1 MNISQVGI
9 DLIKKFEG
17 CVLHEYKDAG
27 GVPTIGWGH
36 TGGITPNQKITQ
48 AQADVL
54 LNTDLKKFVDGV
66 NGCVKVP
73 INQNQFDSL
82 VAFAFN
88 LGIGC
93 LQKSDLL
100 TYINKK
106 DFAHAANEFPRFC
119 HAGGEILQ
127 GLVNRRAAEKALFL
141 KPVPVPP
148 KPVVK
153 PAVKKYASLVDY
165 LNAHKIASDFHSRA
179 YLASSRGIHNY
190 TGTAEQNIKLL
201 NMLQKEKKKP
211 TLRSGFCRTNQV
223 LF

>member
-9 DLIKKFEG
+9 ELVKKFEG
-17 CVLHEYKDAG
+17 CVLHEYRDVG

-36 TGGITPNQKITQ
+36 TGGVTPNQKITQ
-48 AQADVL
+48 AQADAL
-54 LNTDLKKFVDGV
+54 LLKDLVKFVAGV
-66 NGCVKVP
+66 SECVKVP

-82 VAFAFN
+82 VSFAFN
-88 LGIGC
+88 LGVGC

-106 DFAHAANEFPRFC
+106 DFVRAANEFPKFC
-119 HAGGEILQ
+119 HAGGQVLQ

-153 PAVKKYASLVDY
+153 KYTSLVDY

-179 YLASSRGIHNY
+179 YLASSRGIRNY
-190 TGTAEQNIKLL
+190 TGTSDQNTKLL
-201 NMLQKEKKKP
+201 NMLQK
-211 TLRSGFCRTNQV
+211 
-223 LF
+223 